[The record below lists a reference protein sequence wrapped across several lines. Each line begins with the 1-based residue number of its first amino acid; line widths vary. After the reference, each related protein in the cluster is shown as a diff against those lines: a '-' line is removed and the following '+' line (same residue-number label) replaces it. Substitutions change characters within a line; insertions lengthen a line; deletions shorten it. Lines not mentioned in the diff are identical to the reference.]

1 MVASMK
7 ITPDYLAEQQ
17 KLHQN
22 PDYGVAS
29 LAFAPIVAQLIK
41 DNLWHS
47 VADYGAGKKRLQ
59 EGLARAG
66 VEVDYRPYDPVFP
79 EYGEPQPAD
88 LVCCIDVLE
97 HIEPDCVDA
106 VLDDLHKIMPKFGFF
121 SIHTGAATKV
131 LSDGRNAH
139 LIQKPASWWL
149 QRLCPRFEIHHLQ
162 AHNMMGQ
169 GFWMVVSANAPAE
182 SSARN
187 ALPAL

>member
-1 MVASMK
+1 MK

-22 PDYGVAS
+22 PAYGVAS
-29 LAFAPIVAQLIK
+29 LAFAPIVAQLIR
-41 DNLWHS
+41 DNGWLS
-47 VADYGAGKKRLQ
+47 VSDYGAGKRRLR

-66 VEVDYRPYDPVFP
+66 VEVDYRPYDPAFP
-79 EYGEPQPAD
+79 GYGEPQAAD

-97 HIEPDCVDA
+97 HVEPDCVAA
-106 VLDDLHKIMPKFGFF
+106 VLDDLQKIMPRFGFF

-139 LIQKPASWWL
+139 LIQKPPSWWL

-162 AHNMMGQ
+162 AHNLMGQ
-169 GFWMVVSANAPAE
+169 GFWVVVSRA
-182 SSARN
+182 
-187 ALPAL
+187 

>member
-1 MVASMK
+1 MET

-41 DNLWHS
+41 DNGWQS
-47 VADYGAGKKRLQ
+47 VSDYGAGKKRLQ
-59 EGLARAG
+59 TGLQVHG

-79 EYGEPQPAD
+79 EYGTPQTAD

-97 HIEPDCVDA
+97 HIEPDCLEA
-106 VLDDLHKIMPKFGFF
+106 VLDDLHKITTKFAFF
-121 SIHTGAATKV
+121 SIHTGNADKV

-139 LIQKPASWWL
+139 LIQAPPSWWL

-162 AHNMMGQ
+162 QHNLMGR
-169 GFWMVVSANAPAE
+169 GFWMLVSANTLA
-182 SSARN
+182 
-187 ALPAL
+187 